1 MSFLSRRLAAAGAAA
16 LALGVSA
23 GPALAG
29 TGSSS
34 TSAAKAKTP
43 LVAEMASKTLFD
55 EVNYSGTNGR
65 DVDTNLFY
73 SALQA
78 GANAR
83 LIESIHADSAQLPA
97 KLEWILGSYL
107 EARGD
112 NGLRFGEQVLLYHH
126 TTTGKRAINA
136 GLANYRLANYY
147 IANADSQLGVPH
159 RALEAEP
166 SRLASQDV
174 TPTEKRPYIADL
186 STASLVA
193 TIDSAAP
200 VIDESIPSEVRTTS
214 VTLNEAA
221 VDYYGVVVGRLH
233 VDSAQRPAQTEWAE
247 GMHTLQQG
255 DKQLDHAVGLSG
267 FPLSAT
273 ARREIASAFAT
284 LRRADSQISRAD
296 ALLGIHQPKPTVT
309 LPTKIRD
316 RS

>member
-1 MSFLSRRLAAAGAAA
+1 
-16 LALGVSA
+16 
-23 GPALAG
+23 
-29 TGSSS
+29 
-34 TSAAKAKTP
+34 
-43 LVAEMASKTLFD
+43 MASKTLFD

-83 LIESIHADSAQLPA
+83 LIDGMHADSAQLPA
-97 KLEWILGSYL
+97 KLEWTLGAYL

-112 NGLRFGEQVLLYHH
+112 NGLRFGEQKLVYHH
-126 TTTGKRAINA
+126 TTVAMRAINA

-166 SRLASQDV
+166 YRLAGGDV

-200 VIDESIPSEVRTTS
+200 VIDESIPSEVRTTF

-221 VDYYGVVVGRLH
+221 VDYYGVVFGRLH

-255 DKQLDHAVGLSG
+255 DEWLDHAVGGSSVG
-267 FPLSAT
+267 LSAT

-284 LRRADSQISRAD
+284 LRRADSQISHAD
-296 ALLGIHQPKPTVT
+296 ALLGIHPSKTTVT
-309 LPTKIRD
+309 LPTKISTSSD
-316 RS
+316 RGATRSGRRADMVGSARRPVRPGSLEARSPY

>member
-1 MSFLSRRLAAAGAAA
+1 MSVLSRQLAAAGAAA
-16 LALGVSA
+16 LALGVGA

-34 TSAAKAKTP
+34 PSPARAKTP
-43 LVAEMASKTLFD
+43 LVAEVASQTLFD
-55 EVNYSGTNGR
+55 ETNYTNP
-65 DVDTNLFY
+65 DSEVDTNLFY
-73 SALQA
+73 SARQA

-83 LIESIHADSAQLPA
+83 LIDGMHADPAQLPA
-97 KLEWILGSYL
+97 KLEWTLGSYL

-112 NGLRFGEQVLLYHH
+112 NGLRFGEQELVYHH
-126 TTTGKRAINA
+126 TTVAMRAIEA
-136 GLANYRLANYY
+136 GLADYRLSNYY

-166 SRLASQDV
+166 YRLAGGDV

-200 VIDESIPSEVRTTS
+200 VIDESIPSEVRTTF

-221 VDYYGVVVGRLH
+221 VDYYGLVVGRLH
-233 VDSAQRPAQTEWAE
+233 VDSAQRPAQMDWAE

-255 DKQLDHAVGLSG
+255 DKQLAHAVGLSG

-284 LRRADSQISRAD
+284 LRRADSQISHAD
-296 ALLGIHQPKPTVT
+296 ALLGIHPSKTTVT
-309 LPTKIRD
+309 LPTKISD
-316 RS
+316 LS